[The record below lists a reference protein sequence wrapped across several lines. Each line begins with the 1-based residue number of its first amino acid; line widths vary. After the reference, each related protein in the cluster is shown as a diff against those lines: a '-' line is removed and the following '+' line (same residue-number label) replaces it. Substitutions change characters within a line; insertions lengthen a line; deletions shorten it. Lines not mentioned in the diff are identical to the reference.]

1 MKHFFVTFAIL
12 SVLLFCGCES
22 ADPQQEAPKQRED
35 PALVKAREE
44 SKKFVREH
52 EEEERRRHDLNTL
65 QNDKDRVF
73 PWREGRRSESLH
85 ERRDSS
91 VFSLW

>member
-1 MKHFFVTFAIL
+1 MKLFFLIFAVL

-22 ADPQQEAPKQRED
+22 ADPQQTAPAQKED
-35 PALVKAREE
+35 PALAKAREE
-44 SKKFVREH
+44 WKQFVKKH
-52 EEEERRRHDLNTL
+52 EEEERRRHDVNTL
-65 QNDKDRVF
+65 QNDRDRVF

>member
-1 MKHFFVTFAIL
+1 MKHFFLTFAIL

-44 SKKFVREH
+44 WKKFVREH

-73 PWREGRRSESLH
+73 PWREGRRSEGLH
-85 ERRDSS
+85 ERKDTS